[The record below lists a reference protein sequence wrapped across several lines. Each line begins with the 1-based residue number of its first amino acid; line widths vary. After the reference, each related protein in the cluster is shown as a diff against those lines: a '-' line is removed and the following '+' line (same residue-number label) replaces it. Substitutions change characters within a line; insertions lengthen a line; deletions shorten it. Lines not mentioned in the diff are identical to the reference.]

1 MKIASYS
8 MDLSS
13 QHQATNTRGIS
24 EKLNVWVGPR
34 RPDFEG
40 QGRAQARFDAPRVD
54 ISPAARQAQEAA
66 PVDETDDGTHGDP
79 MLKLVKSMVEL
90 LIGHKLKVFTGAE
103 LHGGGAAAPA
113 APAGAAAPAD
123 AAAQAAGAPPAGFG
137 MEYDRQEI
145 RAESEQTSF
154 QASGSIHTADG
165 KDIAFK
171 LDMQM
176 SRSYYFES
184 NISIRA
190 GDAVRKDPL
199 VINFDGNAAQLQD
212 TRFAFD
218 IEGNGDKVNVALLA
232 PGSAYVALDLNHN
245 GQVDSGKE
253 LFGTQ
258 SGNGFADL
266 MKYDADGNGWID
278 DNDPI
283 FSQLQA
289 WSPDAEGG
297 GSLGSLGSLKALGVG
312 ALSLASQST
321 AFELKNDA
329 NQSLGAVRATGVY
342 LNENGSAGTLQQIDL
357 SV

>member
-1 MKIASYS
+1 MKISSYS

-13 QHQATNTRGIS
+13 QHQASSTRTIS

-40 QGRAQARFDAPRVD
+40 QGRAQARLDAPRVD

-66 PVDETDDGTHGDP
+66 PVDETDDGTNGDP

-103 LHGGGAAAPA
+103 LHGGGAANPS
-113 APAGAAAPAD
+113 D
-123 AAAQAAGAPPAGFG
+123 AAAQAASAPPPSAGFG

-154 QASGSIHTADG
+154 QASGSIRTADG

-199 VINFDGNAAQLQD
+199 VINFGGNAAQLQD

-245 GQVDSGKE
+245 GEVDSGKE

-297 GSLGSLGSLKALGVG
+297 GSLGSLKALGVG

-321 AFELKNDA
+321 PFELKNDA
-329 NQSLGAVRATGVY
+329 NQSLGGVKSTGVY

>member
-1 MKIASYS
+1 MKISSYA

-13 QHQATNTRGIS
+13 QHQATNTRTVS
-24 EKLNVWVGPR
+24 EKLNVWVGAR

-40 QGRAQARFDAPRVD
+40 RGRTQAPFDPPRVD
-54 ISPAARQAQEAA
+54 ISPAARQAQESS
-66 PVDETDDGTHGDP
+66 PVDEKDDGTNGDP

-103 LHGGGAAAPA
+103 LHGG
-113 APAGAAAPAD
+113 AGAAASA
-123 AAAQAAGAPPAGFG
+123 AAAQAASAPPPSAGFG

-145 RAESEQTSF
+145 RAETEQTSF

-176 SRSYYFES
+176 SRSYYFEG
-184 NISIRA
+184 NVSIRA

-199 VINFDGNAAQLQD
+199 VINFGGNAAQLQD

-218 IEGNGDKVNVALLA
+218 IEGKGEKVNVALLA
-232 PGSAYVALDLNHN
+232 SGSAYVALDANHN

-253 LFGTQ
+253 LFGTR

-266 MKYDADGNGWID
+266 MKFDTDGNGWID
-278 DNDPI
+278 DNDPV

-297 GSLGSLGSLKALGVG
+297 GSLRSLKALGVG

-321 AFELKNDA
+321 PFELKNDA
-329 NQSLGAVRATGVY
+329 NQSLGGVKSTGVY